1 MALGI
6 KVGDKIDMKEKRTG
20 TTSGGK
26 QWCMVNVKAETG
38 YDSITV
44 WVRNAQLASNFLT
57 GEVTEIHSVTLK
69 NVRGKKDPSKW
80 YKAYECEVT
89 VKSVEAEQKQ
99 NAQAVNTFDSFM
111 PMPDDL
117 SDDSLP
123 FN

>member
-6 KVGDKIDMKEKRTG
+6 KVGDHIDMTQKRTG

-44 WVRNAQLASNFLT
+44 WIRNAQMASNFLT

-69 NVRGKKDPSKW
+69 NVKGKKDPTKW
-80 YKAYECEVT
+80 YKAYEVEVT
-89 VKSVEAEQKQ
+89 VKSVEAERNKNQ
-99 NAQAVNTFDSFM
+99 NAVNTFDSFM
-111 PMPDDL
+111 PLPDDL
-117 SDDSLP
+117 QDEGLP

>member
-6 KVGDKIDMKEKRTG
+6 KIGDKIDMKEKRTG

-38 YDSITV
+38 YDNITV
-44 WVRNAQLASNFLT
+44 WIRNAQMASNFLT

-69 NVRGKKDPSKW
+69 NVKGKKDPSKW
-80 YKAYECEVT
+80 YKQYECEVT
-89 VKSVEAEQKQ
+89 VKSVEAEQRQ

-111 PMPDDL
+111 PIPDDL
-117 SDDSLP
+117 TDDSLP